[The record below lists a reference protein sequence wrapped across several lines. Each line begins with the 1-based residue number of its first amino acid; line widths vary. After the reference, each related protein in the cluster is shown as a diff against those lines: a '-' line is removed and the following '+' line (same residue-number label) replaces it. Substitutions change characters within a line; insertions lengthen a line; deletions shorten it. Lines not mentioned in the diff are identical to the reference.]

1 LGTALRDFPRRRD
14 NRLEGRFPS
23 IRGWD
28 RILVGLGVAL
38 AALAGSFALW
48 DPLEVDERAH
58 VRRITQHAAEGV
70 RADLEAEMGSLV
82 YGQRL
87 MARLWGRRQGLGRS
101 EWEREAE
108 LFLDYNP
115 SFMLIEWHD
124 PDRGV
129 RWSRARRGA
138 DPAAVL
144 PVGRAGSG
152 WTRAPP
158 AGAAGAAFSPFFLL
172 TDGSPGSRVVVP
184 VAASSQGGS
193 GRCLVVVVDLQ
204 TALAAMLSDHREL
217 GYSMSVREGDTV
229 FYRTPGTRAED
240 ESEWGQEATP
250 RLAGVS
256 WRLRVWPAP
265 ELLEQMRSSLPELAV
280 ALGGLLGWSVVLA
293 IRFARA
299 ARERSRWL
307 GRARDEVERRVKER
321 TAELRRANES
331 LRREVAERA
340 RAERELGDLS
350 GRLLRLQD
358 EERRRL
364 ARELHDSTA
373 QLLGAAAIGLDR
385 AKGCIGQ
392 GRGAD
397 AGPMLEDS
405 ARHVEHAT
413 REIRTLSF
421 LLHPPML
428 DDLGLEAAL
437 RWYTSGFSRRS
448 GIAISLDVPPD
459 LGRMPETV
467 ELTVYRI
474 VQEALA
480 NVRRHSGSASASITL
495 FRDLASLTL
504 EIADRGSGFRLAVEG
519 LEGPELGVGITGMRE
534 RVRQLGGQI
543 AIRGDDGGTVVRVEL
558 PLAATSLPADPSRNV
573 LADAS

>member
-1 LGTALRDFPRRRD
+1 
-14 NRLEGRFPS
+14 
-23 IRGWD
+23 
-28 RILVGLGVAL
+28 VGLGVAL

-70 RADLEAEMGSLV
+70 RADLEAEMGSLI

-87 MARLWGRRQGLGRS
+87 MARLWGSRQGLGRS

-124 PDRGV
+124 PVRGV

-144 PVGRAGSG
+144 SNGEAGRA
-152 WTRAPP
+152 WTRGPP
-158 AGAAGAAFSPFFLL
+158 PGAAGAAFSSFFLL
-172 TDGSPGSRVVVP
+172 PDGSPGSRVVVP
-184 VAASSQGGS
+184 VAGTAGHRES
-193 GRCLVVVVDLQ
+193 GRTLVGVVDLQ
-204 TALAAMLSDHREL
+204 TALAVMLSDHREL

-240 ESEWGQEATP
+240 ENDWGQEATP

-256 WRLRVWPAP
+256 WRLRVWPTP
-265 ELLEQMRSSLPELAV
+265 ELLAEMRSALPELAV
-280 ALGGLLGWSVVLA
+280 VLGGLLGWSVVLA
-293 IRFARA
+293 VRFALA

-307 GRARDEVERRVKER
+307 TRARDDVERRVRER
-321 TAELRRANES
+321 TAELRCANDS
-331 LRREVAERA
+331 LRREVEERA

-385 AKGCIGQ
+385 ARGYIGQ

-405 ARHVEHAT
+405 VKHVEHAT

-495 FRDLASLTL
+495 FRDPASLTL
-504 EIADRGSGFRLAVEG
+504 EIADRGSGFRLA
-519 LEGPELGVGITGMRE
+519 LEEPEVPELGVGIAGMRE

-543 AIRGDDGGTVVRVEL
+543 AIRSDDGGTLVRVEL
-558 PLAATSLPADPSRNV
+558 PLAATSLPTGRSRNV